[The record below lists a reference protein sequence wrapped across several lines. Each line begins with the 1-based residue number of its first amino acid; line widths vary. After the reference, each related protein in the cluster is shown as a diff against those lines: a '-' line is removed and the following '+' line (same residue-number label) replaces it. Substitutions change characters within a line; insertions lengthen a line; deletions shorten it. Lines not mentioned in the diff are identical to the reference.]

1 MTQEYNNS
9 VGSSSA
15 KFDIRNYVDFDDKG
29 RAVCP
34 NCGDPN
40 KPNKKTLSVILNGSG
55 EGAYKCFKCNDTEAI
70 RAALGEPK
78 NKVIPTALAQPVS
91 QPKDYRVNL
100 KTIEKDCSSLVEAQ
114 TETAFLALKWLKERG
129 ITAEAARQYK
139 LGLVRAK
146 HGDKFYPAISIPIE
160 QDGKYHRKKRLI
172 PWDEKSEV
180 QQERRWSQYGI
191 PATVFFTHN
200 PHTATETWLVEG
212 EWDAIYLGYLL
223 AKEDIE
229 YVSVAT
235 FTAGAGNLPKET
247 DLARLPGRV
256 KIFYDR
262 NDKPHEKTGKRSGD
276 EGAKKVAIAL
286 KGRGLIAKVP
296 MPSNPKKWGWD
307 VSDALNFGYT
317 LADFQEAA
325 LEAKPYLE
333 QHPTPDYDNPLRKY
347 MTTYWDIMQNA
358 PDFVDWLVYEILSP
372 NELFVLA
379 APPRAGKS
387 LLALALAKAVATGGT
402 FLGRPAKKGKVL
414 YVNIEDNPGK
424 VKRRLI
430 AQEWTEE
437 EARNVTQIDK
447 FNLGQ
452 LEHLEALIREENYSL
467 VVIDTLSRVR
477 RDGFSENSSDMANA
491 LAPLQDIAAENNCC
505 ILVVH
510 HTRKQGLDSKAT
522 DDVFDSVRGS
532 GAIRA
537 TCRGML
543 VLVKAKNNY
552 RLAIENGEAEAQD
565 LAIRLNQ
572 ANLVWTLQGKWSL
585 SVNLTQKERVTEFL
599 KTVEEATM
607 EEILENTSIPK
618 RSLYEVLIRLI
629 KDGQIKRNNST
640 SQYNTEVYYSFLD
653 CQLVD
658 NLLTKPKVYRERDIG
673 DSTKTTNFS
682 EEKCTSR
689 KSDQKSVTNV
699 YSNDHFSSND
709 HFFSG
714 DSNFVDS
721 EVKSDEREIG
731 QEIQGST
738 GCQQPVNM
746 LTNSNENTFSSNDH
760 FGDNTK
766 NFTEKVIK
774 SDNDSTFSVGDK
786 VRGKCTNTKIDNWVG
801 TIESIHD
808 EKASVTWADGLS
820 NLVGIDL
827 LEKIDQEKTP

>member
-1 MTQEYNNS
+1 MTKEYNNS

-15 KFDIRNYVDFDDKG
+15 QFDIRNYVDFDDKG

-40 KPNKKTLSVILNGSG
+40 KPNKKTLSVILNGSS

-70 RAALGEPK
+70 RSALGEPK
-78 NKVIPTALAQPVS
+78 NKIIPTALAKPVS

-100 KTIEKDCSSLVEAQ
+100 KTIEKDCSNLVEAQ

-146 HGDKFYPAISIPIE
+146 YGEKFYPAISIPLE

-172 PWDEKSEV
+172 PWDKTSEV
-180 QQERRWSQYGI
+180 QQERPWSQYGI

-212 EWDAIYLGYLL
+212 EWDAIYLGHLL
-223 AKEDIE
+223 AKADID

-235 FTAGAGNLPKET
+235 FTTGAGNLPKET
-247 DLARLPGRV
+247 DLVRLPGRV

-286 KGRGLIAKVP
+286 KGRGLISQVP

-317 LADFQEAA
+317 VEDFQNAA

-333 QHPTPDYDNPLRKY
+333 PQPTSDASNPLRQY
-347 MTTYWDIMQNA
+347 MTSYWDIMQNA

-372 NELFVLA
+372 NELLVLA

-387 LLALALAKAVATGGT
+387 LLALALAKAVASGGT
-402 FLGRPAKKGKVL
+402 FLDRPVKQGKVL
-414 YVNIEDNPGK
+414 YINIEDSSGK

-430 AQEWTEE
+430 AQEWTEA
-437 EARNVTQIDK
+437 EAKNVTELNRFSLDQIEA
-447 FNLGQ
+447 
-452 LEHLEALIREENYSL
+452 LEELIREESYSL

-477 RDGFSENSSDMANA
+477 RDGYSENSSDMANA

-510 HTRKQGLDSKAT
+510 HTRKQGLETKAT

-552 RLAIENGEAEAQD
+552 RLVIENGETEGQD
-565 LAIRLNQ
+565 LAIRLNPST
-572 ANLVWTLQGKWSL
+572 LVWTLLGKWSL
-585 SVNLTQKERVTEFL
+585 NVNLTQKERVIEYL
-599 KTVEEATM
+599 KTVEAATIKEI
-607 EEILENTSIPK
+607 EENTLIPQSSIYKVIKRLILEGAIGEKS
-618 RSLYEVLIRLI
+618 
-629 KDGQIKRNNST
+629 ST
-640 SQYNTEVYYSFLD
+640 
-653 CQLVD
+653 
-658 NLLTKPKVYRERDIG
+658 
-673 DSTKTTNFS
+673 DSKTTNLYYS
-682 EEKCTSR
+682 TEVVLTSQILVR
-689 KSDQKSVTNV
+689 HSNVDRESNTAKSDKSTFQISDKVKSDQRNLP
-699 YSNDHFSSND
+699 NDHFYLS
-709 HFFSG
+709 
-714 DSNFVDS
+714 DSQNVDLSDRGKNEGQSHIYQENF
-721 EVKSDEREIG
+721 ESDNFLTS
-731 QEIQGST
+731 Q
-738 GCQQPVNM
+738 
-746 LTNSNENTFSSNDH
+746 TNSTYSPIKVTKGKKSLSDSHDH
-760 FGDNTK
+760 FGDVTK

-774 SDNDSTFSVGDK
+774 SDNDSTFEVGEK
-786 VRGKCTNTKIDNWVG
+786 VTGNCTNTKIDDWVG
-801 TIESIHD
+801 TIKSVNENTALVEWSDGSINLI
-808 EKASVTWADGLS
+808 EKFRL
-820 NLVGIDL
+820 
-827 LEKIDQEKTP
+827 KKYPC